1 MKKILVIIV
10 LSIVLI
16 SNIKLDRTSIKK
28 EETRAIFVS
37 YIELNKYIKGNDYEI
52 SKRNIRK
59 IIKNIKRLKCNT
71 IILQVRSASDA
82 IYKSTIYPMSL
93 NIVNTEYDDYY
104 DVLDYFIKESHKSNV
119 KVIAWI
125 NPYRIRTTCDK
136 TTITEKNPAYKY
148 LDTDIVYINNGI
160 YYNPSKQET
169 EDLIVKG
176 VEEVLNY
183 DVDGILFDD
192 YFYPDNN
199 IDKKD
204 YEEYIKNN
212 EFIEEKNYRLNI
224 VNKMIKRVYK
234 TCKNKN
240 IKFGISPDGNI
251 DNNYNKNYADVKSWL
266 KSNEYIDFI
275 MPQIYYGFYNSTRDY
290 IKVTKE
296 AESLMKQKYDF
307 PNCIST
313 FQSQIPPY
321 GKWYEVKG
329 GWYESFEKQYEED
342 KREELVS
349 KCYAAYQLDWMIS
362 HEYGLYDIVQALNDE
377 FHKSEKDGYENP
389 TPGELFQEFED
400 TGFHSEIY
408 ACKDEFLDCEFQD
421 EAYMNHLFAM
431 MPDSDSIRNFYKEL
445 MEEPTQE
452 REEER

>member
-28 EETRAIFVS
+28 EEETRAIFVS

-82 IYKSTIYPMSL
+82 IYKSNIYPMSL
-93 NIVNTEYDDYY
+93 NIVNTEYDDYF

-212 EFIEEKNYRLNI
+212 EFIEEKDYRLNI

-251 DNNYNKNYADVKSWL
+251 DNNYNKNYSDVKSWL

-296 AESLMKQKYDF
+296 WENLIENKDIELYIALAFYKVGM
-307 PNCIST
+307 
-313 FQSQIPPY
+313 
-321 GKWYEVKG
+321 
-329 GWYESFEKQYEED
+329 ED
-342 KREELVS
+342 KYAKSGFNEWIDNDNIIMREILLS
-349 KCYAAYQLDWMIS
+349 RNLKNYKGFSL
-362 HEYGLYDIVQALNDE
+362 
-377 FHKSEKDGYENP
+377 FRYENIFN
-389 TPGELFQEFED
+389 E
-400 TGFHSEIY
+400 EIY
-408 ACKDEFLDCEFQD
+408 TKT
-421 EAYMNHLFAM
+421 
-431 MPDSDSIRNFYKEL
+431 SIKEIENL
-445 MEEPTQE
+445 KKILN
-452 REEER
+452 